1 MSAAEAPVRR
11 ELASRVH
18 PERTFS
24 GGAFHGRSLPGRVLA
39 AFVAHELRMQLRS
52 LRFRAVAGGWVA
64 ASSLPAVVVS
74 VRQHGSEPASG
85 ASFLGETLPWLV
97 PLTVVA
103 CFIVAADALV
113 REREQETWSTL
124 SLCALSSGGYVLRRW
139 LALLPPLVAASLVPL
154 LVAGTLATAAGE
166 PVAWS
171 AYAWSWLLRVAPLV
185 LLWSAIGLGFGTAG
199 GGLFAGAGLTALS
212 TYLLL
217 VPLDAVLFR
226 WRLHLGAPPIGLPP
240 LFQSLDRIVD
250 SFGET
255 SGAFDLPF
263 PLPSSDAPLDVAVLA
278 EQVRGSLGSTA
289 MLAAL
294 GMAWAILL
302 LRRTRPDLRPWTVR
316 EGHSLGTFIRVVGRL
331 RDRFAVDAGLAPRDR
346 AAVAAAVACALAA
359 TGAALA
365 RDARMVRHGEER
377 YAMEGETWPEVTPRE
392 LISVAARLSGE
403 IESGG
408 LVRTESTLELRNDGA
423 APVGRLALVLAEP
436 LSLARLASPGHEVRW
451 RRRGSRIAV
460 TVTPPVAAGATLRLR
475 ASASG
480 RPGHVVLALRAS
492 REYGSYLGFQRAYA
506 RYHWA
511 RFARELP
518 DLGPSFT
525 RPAISPTRV
534 ELAAWELM
542 PVPRH
547 TPFGLAGGDQYDGPF
562 PRQEEVLPAVPLAV
576 DLRLPAWLWLADA
589 CGTVALEGRLAGG
602 CPVPLS
608 RYVVRGGSY
617 RAERTGGLTVAL
629 LPHHHRLAAEKL
641 GGLDHLGEMV
651 REVWP
656 DEDLLSSTVLLE
668 VPADETFLRDGSLA
682 ALYRLYGFGA
692 GTPLVAE
699 GRMLVLPEDALL
711 AGEPLS
717 PAAVTA
723 RVVGSRL
730 LATREIAGD
739 QQLLF
744 TELVRR
750 FAELRSGFGPATGA
764 VVPATLQGSAPYE
777 VSLLEAEAEAPAVW
791 NLRLPAL
798 LVDLGNRIG
807 DDAVRRG
814 LASFLAR
821 SGGPPGTLA
830 ELVEDWEAAGGVNL
844 DDYYRDFLAGRALP
858 VVELADVGFTAGDEG
873 WRVHGRVVNSGTG
886 TARCTV
892 VLTSDVARTSAE
904 VVVPAGGAAT
914 VDFTSTAP
922 PRALLLDPDGRC
934 HRYRALVPPPVERVD
949 YRGSGA

>member
-1 MSAAEAPVRR
+1 
-11 ELASRVH
+11 
-18 PERTFS
+18 
-24 GGAFHGRSLPGRVLA
+24 VLA

-52 LRFRAVAGGWVA
+52 LRFRAVVGGWVA
-64 ASSLPAVVVS
+64 ASSLPAAIAFA
-74 VRQHGSEPASG
+74 RRHGNAAANG
-85 ASFLGETLPWLV
+85 ASYLGETMPWLV

-113 REREQETWSTL
+113 REREQGTWSTL
-124 SLCALSSGGYVLRRW
+124 SLCALSSAGYVLRRW
-139 LALLPPLVAASLVPL
+139 LALLPPLVAASVVPL
-154 LVAGTLATAAGE
+154 LAAGALATAAGE
-166 PVAWS
+166 PVAWA

-185 LLWSAIGLGFGTAG
+185 VLWSAIGLGFGTAG
-199 GGLFAGAGLTALS
+199 GSLFAGAGLAAVGTG
-212 TYLLL
+212 LLL
-217 VPLDAVLFR
+217 VPLNNALFR
-226 WRLHLGAPPIGLPP
+226 WRLHLGAPTIGLPP
-240 LFQSLDRIVD
+240 LFQSLDRIMD

-263 PLPSSDAPLDVAVLA
+263 PLPSSDAPLDVGVLA
-278 EQVRGSLGSTA
+278 EQVRGSLGTTA

-294 GMAWAILL
+294 GMGGAILL

-316 EGHSLGTFIRVVGRL
+316 EGHSLGTFIRVAGRL
-331 RDRFAVDAGLAPRDR
+331 RERFAVDAGLAPRDR
-346 AAVAAAVACALAA
+346 AAVAAAVACALAV

-365 RDARMVRHGEER
+365 RDARMVRHGETR
-377 YAMEGETWPEVTPRE
+377 YAMEGETWPDATPRE
-392 LISVAARLSGE
+392 LTAIAARLSGE
-403 IESGG
+403 IAAEGT
-408 LVRTESTLELRNDGA
+408 VRTESTFELRNDGA

-436 LSLARLASPGHEVRW
+436 LSLARLDSTGRQVCW
-451 RRRGSRIAV
+451 RRRGDRIAL

-475 ASASG
+475 ASVSG

-492 REYGSYLGFQRAYA
+492 REYGSYLGFQRAYG

-511 RFARELP
+511 RFAGDLP

-525 RPAISPTRV
+525 RPAISRTRT
-534 ELAAWELM
+534 ELAAHDLM

-562 PRQEEVLPAVPLAV
+562 PRLEQKLPAVPFDV
-576 DLRLPAWLWLADA
+576 DLRVPSQAWFADA
-589 CGTVALEGRLAGG
+589 CGNVAREGRLTGG
-602 CPVPLS
+602 CAMPLP
-608 RYVVRGGSY
+608 RYVVRGGTY

-651 REVWP
+651 REIWP
-656 DEDLLSSTVLLE
+656 DEDLISSTVLIE

-682 ALYRLYGFGA
+682 ALYRLYGFGG
-692 GTPLVAE
+692 GTPLVSE

-711 AGEPLS
+711 AGQPLS
-717 PAAVTA
+717 PAEVTA

-730 LATREIAGD
+730 LAGREVAAD
-739 QQLLF
+739 QQQLF
-744 TELVRR
+744 TELVAR
-750 FAELRSGFGPATGA
+750 FAELRSGFGPAEGA
-764 VVPATLQGSAPYE
+764 VVPATLEGPAPYR
-777 VSLLEAEAEAPAVW
+777 VSLLEAEAAAPAVW
-791 NLRLPAL
+791 NRRLPAL

-821 SGGPPGTLA
+821 RGGPPGTLA
-830 ELVEDWEAAGGVNL
+830 ELVKDWEAAGGVNL

-858 VVELADVGFTAGDEG
+858 VVELADVGFTAGADG

-886 TARCTV
+886 TARCAV
-892 VLTSDVARTSAE
+892 VLTSDVARSSAE

-914 VDFTSTAP
+914 VDLTSAAP
-922 PRALLLDPDGRC
+922 PRALLLDPEGRC